1 MERAPDVPPLD
12 RVQSALEHRPD
23 VVLAYVFGSTAKG
36 TLSPD
41 SDLDVAVLGEN
52 TFGPE
57 ARSELIRA
65 LAIESGRPVALV
77 DLGDVGAPLLQQILT
92 TGREIVCRDRRAK
105 ELLILRML
113 GDAEDFLPL
122 RRRALEARRE
132 RWLGT
137 S

>member
-1 MERAPDVPPLD
+1 MDRALDVSPLD
-12 RVQSALEHRPD
+12 RVQSVLVDRPD
-23 VVLAYVFGSTAKG
+23 VVLAHVFGSAAKDA
-36 TLSPD
+36 LCPD
-41 SDLDVAVLGEN
+41 SDLDVAVLGVDA
-52 TFGPE
+52 FGPE
-57 ARSELIRA
+57 ARSELRRA
-65 LAIESGRPVALV
+65 LAIESGRPVDLV

-122 RRRALEARRE
+122 RRRALEERRE